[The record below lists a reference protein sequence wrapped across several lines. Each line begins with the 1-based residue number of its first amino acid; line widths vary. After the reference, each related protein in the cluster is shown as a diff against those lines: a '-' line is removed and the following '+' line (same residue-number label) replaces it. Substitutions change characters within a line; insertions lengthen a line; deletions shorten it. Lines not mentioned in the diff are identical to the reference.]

1 MLLNFITLISY
12 FAYFYLTFRSVLLKF
27 KESKKGNLH
36 IPPNQIIINFQLFY
50 WNIPKHFQ
58 TAVKMLNSSFIK
70 YAISIKK
77 EKENMLQGSSF
88 TGCPPP
94 PILILKIAFL
104 NQVLFFFF
112 KYGVFLTVNPQ
123 ILYMFLTGENFGIYS
138 VSRIF

>member
-1 MLLNFITLISY
+1 
-12 FAYFYLTFRSVLLKF
+12 
-27 KESKKGNLH
+27 
-36 IPPNQIIINFQLFY
+36 
-50 WNIPKHFQ
+50 
-58 TAVKMLNSSFIK
+58 MLNSSSIK

-77 EKENMLQGSSF
+77 EKENMLQASSF

-94 PILILKIAFL
+94 PILILKSCLSKSSTF
-104 NQVLFFFF
+104 FFFF